1 MCQSRVCH
9 WLQLFKT
16 HGLEAGTCAVDGSDN
31 SLELRGP
38 TAYKLTDLFY
48 DDTKWQFWHFYDN
61 ACLMRD
67 TGIRLVWYLLN
78 VPYSSQRYV
87 QPTLSIYIQQGDVPE
102 TAVSTK
108 WLSPCQSS
116 LTTVTT
122 VFCFKDSLRKCNLN
136 WARYSMFVA
145 IQKQSTVCTQIIR
158 RLNFHS
164 WRIV

>member
-1 MCQSRVCH
+1 MCRSWVYR
-9 WLQLFKT
+9 WLQLLKT

-31 SLELRGP
+31 SLELQCP
-38 TAYKLTDLFY
+38 TAYKFTDLFY
-48 DDTKWQFWHFYDN
+48 DDTKWQFRNFCYN
-61 ACLMRD
+61 ACVIEE

-122 VFCFKDSLRKCNLN
+122 VFCFKDSLRKCNLH